1 MKQDREYKT
10 QIRPSINND
19 ALTILE
25 TFKDESVNEKS
36 TLGDVIYILL
46 CESPRFKER
55 LDEYRT
61 YLNIMSKSSC

>member
-1 MKQDREYKT
+1 MKQDRDYKT

-25 TFKDESVNEKS
+25 TFKDESVDEKS

-55 LDEYRT
+55 LDEYRA
-61 YLNIMSKSSC
+61 YLNIMSKNIC

>member
-1 MKQDREYKT
+1 MKRYRDYKT

-25 TFKDESVNEKS
+25 TFKDESVDEKS

-55 LDEYRT
+55 LDEYRA
-61 YLNIMSKSSC
+61 YLNLMSKNI